1 MISEIPVLRPWS
13 IGAIYWAALGEPR
26 GSKFE
31 FFSNGFFVSEKVNKK
46 RGKNDDMGVSGN
58 RATPI
63 SHLKMII
70 FSRNTHG

>member
-46 RGKNDDMGVSGN
+46 RGEK
-58 RATPI
+58 
-63 SHLKMII
+63 
-70 FSRNTHG
+70 